1 MPSISIGI
9 NTSKQS
15 INTSKERSEAW
26 FSERVGKIP
35 SSKAPPVTGL
45 YGKKEF
51 NETWGCIK
59 NKLPE
64 PTKNF
69 RNFQRGII
77 YEEAAA
83 ACFSAETS
91 ATLSECRMFV
101 LTSDNWFAASPDRI
115 FDGEA
120 CSMLTNI
127 NTDKKIQLAG
137 QFQLEIKIRAEG
149 ETEPLS
155 LVTNSHVCLTE
166 LQRKCVGDEVKSTIL
181 QSFVPESK

>member
-1 MPSISIGI
+1 MKHG
-9 NTSKQS
+9 
-15 INTSKERSEAW
+15 
-26 FSERVGKIP
+26 
-35 SSKAPPVTGL
+35 
-45 YGKKEF
+45 
-51 NETWGCIK
+51 K

-64 PTKNF
+64 PTNNF
-69 RNFQRGII
+69 TNFQRGII

-127 NTDKKIQLAG
+127 NTGKKIQLAG
-137 QFQLEIKIRAEG
+137 Q
-149 ETEPLS
+149 
-155 LVTNSHVCLTE
+155 C
-166 LQRKCVGDEVKSTIL
+166 
-181 QSFVPESK
+181 